1 MGEAEILGGQQV
13 FARRVRLED
22 MVLVAVEELPLALEG
37 IVQVD
42 AGVGG
47 VVAGHL
53 DLNDARQS
61 LAAVE
66 GEGDAILRG
75 GKAQGCAHLRGG
87 VLHIAARDADGVVIG
102 LDHEG
107 LAVQTEGIQHLAG
120 DGGELP
126 LCEGHFVGAV
136 GLDGLHDGVGD
147 DLTVAVVGAAAAV
160 AGAGSIPVDDDRHR
174 GGRRAVGDD
183 DGGRARTHGGDDALG
198 AHSGHL
204 GVIGLEGEGLGGGR
218 GGHFAG
224 DGAAGARLE
233 DDIAR
238 VQVDGL
244 TVCAAVDDLDR
255 GRCTH
260 IAAGGGDGGGAGG
273 DTGDFAEVVDGS
285 HSGIGGAEAHVG
297 VIRRAGRQHAQR
309 QGSGLA
315 DSDGAG
321 GQRDVHLLDDHGFIQ
336 LGGDGVDAAHAVC
349 AGDDLRRADAHR
361 LRHAL
366 RRHVHDGAVV
376 GDKSYRGFACGLGG
390 QNDRRKLLLRPHRHG
405 GGVSAGLDAL
415 HSRRG
420 PGQREGSGRVQGTG
434 CRGRKRGAG
443 GQQAQQSGA
452 HGQHFQVQFHSF
464 VPLWALM

>member
-1 MGEAEILGGQQV
+1 MDEAEILGGQQV
-13 FARRVRLED
+13 FARRVCLED
-22 MVLVAVEELPLALEG
+22 MISVAVEELPLALDSVVE
-37 IVQVD
+37 VD

-120 DGGELP
+120 DSGDLA
-126 LCEGHFVGAV
+126 LCKGHFVGAV

-147 DLTVAVVGAAAAV
+147 DLTVAVVGAAAAI

-174 GGRRAVGDD
+174 SGRRAVGDD
-183 DGGRARTHGGDDALG
+183 DGGRARTHGSDDALG

-218 GGHFAG
+218 RGHFAG
-224 DGAAGARLE
+224 DGAAGTRFE

-244 TVCAAVDDLDR
+244 TVCVLHLDMCGAHSLVR
-255 GRCTH
+255 FLSAFFGFPSARLFHQRPALRCTKCAN
-260 IAAGGGDGGGAGG
+260 AA
-273 DTGDFAEVVDGS
+273 
-285 HSGIGGAEAHVG
+285 
-297 VIRRAGRQHAQR
+297 
-309 QGSGLA
+309 
-315 DSDGAG
+315 
-321 GQRDVHLLDDHGFIQ
+321 
-336 LGGDGVDAAHAVC
+336 
-349 AGDDLRRADAHR
+349 
-361 LRHAL
+361 
-366 RRHVHDGAVV
+366 
-376 GDKSYRGFACGLGG
+376 
-390 QNDRRKLLLRPHRHG
+390 DRFFR
-405 GGVSAGLDAL
+405 
-415 HSRRG
+415 
-420 PGQREGSGRVQGTG
+420 
-434 CRGRKRGAG
+434 
-443 GQQAQQSGA
+443 
-452 HGQHFQVQFHSF
+452 
-464 VPLWALM
+464 